1 MAEIRRIGLD
11 EVARHFEELED
22 PRSTVNR
29 QHPLVSV
36 VVIALMA
43 VLAGADG
50 PTAIAKWAALKE
62 EFLLEALDLPNGIPR
77 KDVFRRV
84 LVLLKPTAFQA
95 RFANWL
101 QSLRATAAEATGVEQ
116 PVLAIDG
123 KTARRSHDRGKG
135 LGALH
140 SVSVWASEFG
150 LSLGQ
155 VACAEKSN
163 EITAIPELL
172 KLVDITG
179 ALITIDAMGTQKA
192 IAEKII
198 DGEADYV
205 LALKGNHE
213 TWHQA
218 VIDYIDEQSEN
229 DFATVTARRHVT
241 EETGHGRQETRSYIQ
256 MPVPQNLPGLEL
268 WKGLKSIGMVV
279 SECLRDGKETVEIRY
294 YISSL
299 AVSVKRFATA
309 IRSHW
314 GIENSCHWS
323 LDVTYREDESRIQN
337 KHMRENFA
345 WLRRLTLSLLKQH
358 PGRESVAMK
367 RRSCGWSDDFMMEV
381 LIAQRFSDAGP
392 AYRHLRRDDGPVKRT
407 SGFLVATFWS
417 RNRGQLLMAD

>member
-1 MAEIRRIGLD
+1 MAEIHRIGLD

-29 QHPLVSV
+29 LHPLVSV

-50 PTAIAKWAALKE
+50 PTGIAKWAALKE

-84 LVLLKPTAFQA
+84 LALIKPNAFQA
-95 RFANWL
+95 CFADWL
-101 QSLRATAAEATGVEQ
+101 QSLRATAAEATGVKQ
-116 PVLAIDG
+116 PILAVDG

-140 SVSVWASEFG
+140 SVSIWASEFG

-172 KLVDITG
+172 RMVDIKG
-179 ALITIDAMGTQKA
+179 AIITIDAMGTQKA
-192 IAEKII
+192 IAAEII

-205 LALKGNHE
+205 LGLKGNQE
-213 TWHQA
+213 TLHQA
-218 VIDYIDEQSEN
+218 VIDHINEKLDGDLAN
-229 DFATVTARRHVT
+229 AREHVT
-241 EETGHGRQETRSYIQ
+241 IEKGHGREETRTYLQ
-256 MPVPQNLPGLEL
+256 LPAPKDLPGFTL
-268 WKGLKSIGMVV
+268 WKGLKSIGIVT
-279 SECLRDGKETVEIRY
+279 SQCFRDGKETIEVHY

-299 AVSVKRFATA
+299 GMGVKRFAHA
-309 IRSHW
+309 VRSHW

-323 LDVTYREDESRIQN
+323 LDITYREDESRIRE
-337 KHMRENFA
+337 KHVRENFA

-358 PGRESVAMK
+358 PGRESIAMK
-367 RRSCGWSDDFMMEV
+367 RRSCSWSDDFMLEV
-381 LIAQRFSDAGP
+381 LTGTTI
-392 AYRHLRRDDGPVKRT
+392 
-407 SGFLVATFWS
+407 
-417 RNRGQLLMAD
+417 